1 MEVVYIELLLGA
13 GMSHEPDSN
22 DPLPP
27 ELSGADETADSADD
41 SVAKG
46 VSRKLRYDAPSLDI
60 PRPLYLRS
68 NGSESDEGAA

>member
-1 MEVVYIELLLGA
+1 MN
-13 GMSHEPDSN
+13 HEPDSN

-27 ELSGADETADSADD
+27 KPSGVDEIADSA
-41 SVAKG
+41 AKG

-68 NGSESDEGAA
+68 NDSESDEDAA

>member
-1 MEVVYIELLLGA
+1 
-13 GMSHEPDSN
+13 MSHEPDSN

-27 ELSGADETADSADD
+27 EPSGVDEIVDAAGD
-41 SVAKG
+41 SVAKD

-68 NGSESDEGAA
+68 NDSESDEDAA

>member
-1 MEVVYIELLLGA
+1 MGA

-22 DPLPP
+22 DSLPP

-46 VSRKLRYDAPSLDI
+46 VSRKLRYDAPTLDI
-60 PRPLYLRS
+60 PSPLYLRS
-68 NGSESDEGAA
+68 HDPESDEDAA